1 MHPKAR
7 ISDETFDDFLDH
19 EGLLAVCEE
28 DAIEEIKAKIKRMS
42 SLDKAY
48 IIVSV
53 TALEAARLH
62 IDWSDQTT
70 IDIDLTAVLDDK
82 AFAAVRDP
90 ALFAT
95 VKVGDWGHSITW
107 SCGVELGAD
116 MLWLETLSAK
126 GRADVR
132 QVLEWRMRHGHS
144 LAAAATALGISR
156 RSVAYYSN
164 GDRAVPRAIL
174 LACMGW
180 EVSNGLP
187 MAA

>member
-1 MHPKAR
+1 MAAWASV
-7 ISDETFDDFLDH
+7 SDETFDAFLDAQ
-19 EGLLAVCEE
+19 ELLAMCED
-28 DAIEEIKAKIKRMS
+28 DATNEIEAGVKRTS
-42 SLDKAY
+42 SLDLAC
-48 IIVSV
+48 IILSVS
-53 TALEAARLH
+53 ALDATRLH
-62 IDWSDQTT
+62 IVWSDQTT
-70 IDIDLTAVLDDK
+70 IDIDLTAVLDEK
-82 AFAAVRDP
+82 AFAAIRDP

-95 VKVGDWGHSITW
+95 VKVGDWGHSIAW
-107 SCGVELGAD
+107 PNGVELGAD

-132 QVLEWRMRHGHS
+132 QFLEWRMRHGLS
-144 LAAAATALGISR
+144 LAATATALGISR